1 MGARQKLNR
10 AYIHGALVYA
20 VGAGL
25 VTQSGFVF
33 VAVLAVCLALNVKDQ
48 LIRPDRNHRR

>member
-10 AYIHGALVYA
+10 AYINGSLICA

-25 VTQSGFVF
+25 VTQSSLVF
-33 VAVLAVCLALNVKDQ
+33 VVVLAASLALNMKDQ
-48 LIRPDRNHRR
+48 LIRPERRRR